1 MEFIPQFFSS
11 SPLGRIGIVT
21 LKDRRAHS
29 KGNQFLFHY
38 YEYLKKRKP
47 NEDFLSIFDTHFF
60 GLNTLDVDWYH
71 WDHPLRKCAVH

>member
-38 YEYLKKRKP
+38 YEYLKGTSDP
-47 NEDFLSIFDTHFF
+47 EILSPIHF
-60 GLNTLDVDWYH
+60 
-71 WDHPLRKCAVH
+71 